1 MNIYAVIAGVIA
13 LFAFIGH
20 LTIGKKLF
28 LKPML
33 DADFDYLAKKV
44 MQSVF
49 HYVSIFQF
57 LSAYMLIMPGIRGEN
72 CNIDPT
78 PLFGFIGINYLIFAI
93 GLVIIALRAKI
104 SLLKMFQWIF
114 WILIATLSFMGAGS
128 AATV

>member
-1 MNIYAVIAGVIA
+1 MNIYAVVAGIIA

-20 LTIGKKLF
+20 LTIGKKMF
-28 LKPML
+28 LKPMME
-33 DADFDYLAKKV
+33 AEFDQLAKKV

-72 CNIDPT
+72 CNIDAT
-78 PLFGFIGINYLIFAI
+78 PLFGFIGINYLLFAI

-114 WILIATLSFMGAGS
+114 WILIATLSFMAAGAVS
-128 AATV
+128 M